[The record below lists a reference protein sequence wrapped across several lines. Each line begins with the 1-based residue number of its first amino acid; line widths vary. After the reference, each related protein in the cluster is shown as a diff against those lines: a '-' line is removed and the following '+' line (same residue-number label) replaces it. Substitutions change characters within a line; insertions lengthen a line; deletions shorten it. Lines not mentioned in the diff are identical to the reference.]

1 MRMKLIKAIVFIG
14 VLLVSGCSR
23 DYFTD
28 GGTLPVDKST
38 ILGVTTMDYLK
49 SHREMFDTL
58 TTLIRLS
65 GLESAVNAKGTTF
78 LAPRDYSIH
87 NYFNLIFPDPEKRPA
102 TLDAIPQDEMTKI
115 TEILRNYII
124 PNEEI
129 VRDKLASTYSYAT
142 TYGGKKA
149 RFNIVQEDYLGNVKK
164 GAKYIIFS
172 LNVSAPGEKEI
183 YQSVQVATSDLRS
196 TNGVVHVL
204 SSDTHIF
211 GFN

>member
-1 MRMKLIKAIVFIG
+1 MIKLIKAIAFIG
-14 VLLVSGCSR
+14 VLFILGCSD
-23 DYFTD
+23 DYFAD
-28 GGTLPVDKST
+28 GGNRPADQSGD
-38 ILGVTTMDYLK
+38 LGVSTMDYLK
-49 SHREMFDTL
+49 SHGESFDTL

-65 GLESAVNAKGTTF
+65 GLESAVNSKGNTF

-87 NYFNLIFPDPEKRPA
+87 NYFQLLYPDPEKRPA
-102 TLDAIPQDEMTKI
+102 TLDAIPKEEMDRI
-115 TEILRNYII
+115 TAILKNYII

-129 VRDKLASTYSYAT
+129 LRSKLASTYSYAT
-142 TYGGKKA
+142 TYGGRKA
-149 RFNIVQEDYLGNVKK
+149 RFNLVQEDYLGNVNM

-172 LNVSAPGEKEI
+172 LDVSFPGEKER

-204 SSDTHIF
+204 NSNTHIF